1 MLDFTPLDWNEFFDR
16 KEILSINE
24 DKFNVYLKGSKG
36 PLFCLLHGG
45 GYTGLTWACFSEQI
59 SSQIECQIIA
69 PDLCDHGETQV
80 EDNLD
85 MSAER
90 MAKDVCSIY
99 HHLYGERNTPPP
111 LILIGHSMGGSIA
124 INIANLSLL
133 PNILAVSA
141 IDVVEG
147 SAIASLTFMQQF
159 LRDRPQT
166 FVSMEKAIEWCM
178 KNRITSNL
186 RAAKVSMPS
195 RLVYFENNGKKILK
209 WRTNL
214 SKTEPYWKG
223 WFKGLSKSFLNCEPV
238 KILILANIDRLDRE
252 LMTGQMRGQFQ
263 LEVMHKSGHAVHEDN
278 PEDVAKIFS
287 RIIERYRKILN
298 F

>member
-1 MLDFTPLDWNEFFDR
+1 
-16 KEILSINE
+16 
-24 DKFNVYLKGSKG
+24 
-36 PLFCLLHGG
+36 
-45 GYTGLTWACFSEQI
+45 
-59 SSQIECQIIA
+59 
-69 PDLCDHGETQV
+69 
-80 EDNLD
+80 
-85 MSAER
+85 
-90 MAKDVCSIY
+90 
-99 HHLYGERNTPPP
+99 
-111 LILIGHSMGGSIA
+111 MGGSIA

-186 RAAKVSMPS
+186 RAAKGFFKINLRKNFWSICGFLIFCGLFLRILKFSKKIFSNFPVSMPS
-195 RLVYFENNGKKILK
+195 RLVYFENNGKKMLK